1 MLPKSSAVTKKIVA
15 VKKGSWSFRE
25 NASTMTMFQKRFF
38 SFKERSVLDKLY
50 QSSQH
55 AVKF

>member
-1 MLPKSSAVTKKIVA
+1 MLPKSSSVTKKIVA
-15 VKKGSWSFRE
+15 VNFRE
-25 NASTMTMFQKRFF
+25 NASTLTMFQKRFF
-38 SFKERSVLDKLY
+38 SFKERSVLDELY